1 MSRPFRNRSTNG
13 ISLERNAESS
23 EIADLSAANMSNEF
37 GVPPLG
43 GRHFVDNYFTSDF
56 DKWSSALLAAPV
68 VQPPLSGRL
77 YTEKNFWAQFLNDI
91 KTVNKRL
98 IILSPFLST
107 RRSGIFMNYLESM
120 VRLGMDVRVNYAA
133 VKV

>member
-1 MSRPFRNRSTNG
+1 
-13 ISLERNAESS
+13 
-23 EIADLSAANMSNEF
+23 MSNEF

-107 RRSGIFMNYLESM
+107 TLVAEELASVLEGNFVGLGAGCGSG
-120 VRLGMDVRVNYAA
+120 
-133 VKV
+133 